1 MYMCVKSY
9 QHDPHKVSLT
19 IRKFGL
25 MNLLFPHPHKVELL
39 NVVYQTTL
47 LHGVRSDNF
56 SLMDPETYKE
66 ILQIKSRT

>member
-1 MYMCVKSY
+1 MNSVRDIYMYMCVKSY

-39 NVVYQTTL
+39 NVVHRQLSYMECAVTI
-47 LHGVRSDNF
+47 SA
-56 SLMDPETYKE
+56 
-66 ILQIKSRT
+66 